1 MARKLP
7 PSKRA
12 KARKA
17 GSARRAAKVALRES
31 AFEALAAGWS
41 PQQIADARKVN
52 VKTVRREI
60 DRALAERRLDSP
72 DRYAHLQVARLT
84 KALRLADAMVD
95 RGEVRAVGP
104 LVKLVAALD
113 RYHGLGGLA
122 GLAAAPLAVAPPPET
137 ASLPEPA
144 PPLALTC
151 AAPPF
156 DEVPAQ
162 AVAVSAVSDSGA

>member
-1 MARKLP
+1 MASKPP

-60 DRALAERRLDSP
+60 DGALAERRLDAP
-72 DRYAHLQVARLT
+72 ERYAHLQVVRLT
-84 KALRLADAMVD
+84 KAVRLADAMVD
-95 RGEVRAVGP
+95 RGDLNAIGP
-104 LVKLVAALD
+104 MVKLVAALD
-113 RYHGLGGLA
+113 RYHGLSDRSLPASRALLA
-122 GLAAAPLAVAPPPET
+122 IEPPPEI
-137 ASLPEPA
+137 ASLPELA
-144 PPLALTC
+144 PPLALTRA
-151 AAPPF
+151 AAPL
-156 DEVPAQ
+156 DEVV
-162 AVAVSAVSDSGA
+162 AVAVAGTDFGA